1 MKILIKGGR
10 VIDPANH
17 MDEVTDIYINHG
29 VIEEIGTELDP
40 EGLEIE
46 VIDAAGLVV
55 APGLIDM
62 HTHLREPGFE
72 YKEDIESGTRAAA
85 MGGFTSIACMP
96 NTDPPIDNA
105 ALDGIYFAESKVGRQ
120 G

>member
-29 VIEEIGTELDP
+29 MIEEIGTELDP

-105 ALDGIYFAESKVGRQ
+105 ALVEYILL
-120 G
+120 